1 MAFIDWE
8 PKYSV
13 GHNEIDQQH
22 RQLIDMINKL
32 HTAMKS
38 GQGAREAEA
47 IVDEMVNYSKFHFE
61 TEENL
66 MKVFGFIGLL
76 THKAEHAAFI
86 KQAGDFQ
93 TQFSAGKVSLSIEIL
108 NFLKDWLTKHI
119 LGTDLKY
126 STMFKK

>member
-8 PKYSV
+8 SRYSV

-38 GQGAREAEA
+38 GQGSREAGA
-47 IVDEMVNYSKFHFE
+47 IVEEMVNYSKFHFE

-66 MKVFGFIGLL
+66 MKVYGFIGLL

-93 TQFSAGKVSLSIEIL
+93 TQFAAGKVSLSIDIL
-108 NFLKDWLTKHI
+108 NFLKEWLTKHI
-119 LGTDLKY
+119 LGTDSKY
-126 STMFKK
+126 SPMFK

>member
-8 PKYSV
+8 SRYSV

-38 GQGAREAEA
+38 GQGSREAGA
-47 IVDEMVNYSKFHFE
+47 IVEEMVNYSKFHFE

-66 MKVFGFIGLL
+66 MKVYGFIGLL

-93 TQFSAGKVSLSIEIL
+93 SQFASGKVTLSIDIL
-108 NFLKDWLTKHI
+108 NFLKEWLTRHI
-119 LGTDLKY
+119 LGTDSKY
-126 STMFKK
+126 SPMFK